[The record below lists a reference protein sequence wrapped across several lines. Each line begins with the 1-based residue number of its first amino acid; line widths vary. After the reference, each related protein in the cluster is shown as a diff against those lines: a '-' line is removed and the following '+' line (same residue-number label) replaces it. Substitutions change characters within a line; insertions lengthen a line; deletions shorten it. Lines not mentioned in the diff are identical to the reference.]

1 MYHVNIIITTSEDD
15 KLDVL
20 YLIYGL
26 ILKFY
31 PKLTIVPYLESRNT

>member
-1 MYHVNIIITTSEDD
+1 MYHVNIIITTSDK

-20 YLIYGL
+20 YLIYGV

-31 PKLTIVPYLESRNT
+31 PKLTIVPYLESRNN